1 MKFSTGVFLA
11 FSLLAAHVAALPGL
25 EVRQNAKQK
34 GGNNGGRNG
43 GNKGGKNGGNNG
55 GNNNDGGENNNDDIQ
70 ESKTLDPSVIA
81 TGFASDGQEV
91 PAAGQ
96 VASLTSTNNFINF
109 CAGLEITNG
118 KQIKTGSCN
127 PAPMGNIPSTD
138 NMPSAKFVSPK
149 NLDNIQENTAFTIQ
163 MAIQGMETGFF
174 TNANE
179 NYFSAPQQ
187 LNDQGQITGHS
198 HVVIEEI
205 DSIDSTKPSNPT
217 VFAFFKG
224 LNDKAKNGVLTATV
238 DKGLPVGTYKMSS
251 INSAA
256 NHQPCLVP
264 VAQHGSLDDAVYF
277 TVGDAAQQ
285 AASEVAGGN
294 NKADANDN
302 NGDSGGENANANDK
316 AAANNNNGKNQGND
330 NANGDNGDGNAE
342 NQDNGNAD
350 NQDNGNAENQDNGNA
365 DNQDNGGA
373 KNQDNDNAENQDN
386 GDAENQD
393 NGDAENQDNG
403 GADNQANKA
412 AKGNAND
419 NAAGDDAN
427 ADDNGNGEASGEK
440 GQGGQ
445 DNNGNGGKQGGKRAG
460 GKRQSRALYRLR
472 REA

>member
-1 MKFSTGVFLA
+1 MKFSTGVFFA
-11 FSLLAAHVAALPGL
+11 FSLLTAHVAALPGL
-25 EVRQNAKQK
+25 EMRQNAKQK
-34 GGNNGGRNG
+34 GGNNGGGRKG
-43 GNKGGKNGGNNG
+43 GNGKNGGKNGG
-55 GNNNDGGENNNDDIQ
+55 DDNNDDVQ

-91 PAAGQ
+91 PVAGQ

-138 NMPSAKFVSPK
+138 NMPSSKFVFPK
-149 NLDNIQENTAFTIQ
+149 NLDNIQENTAFTVE

-198 HVVIEEI
+198 HVVIEKI
-205 DSIDSTKPSNPT
+205 DSIDSTKPSDPT

-224 LNDKAKNGVLTATV
+224 LNGKAENGILTATV
-238 DKGLPVGTYKMSS
+238 DKGLPAGTYKISS

-294 NKADANDN
+294 NKANADDN
-302 NGDSGGENANANDK
+302 NEDNVDD
-316 AAANNNNGKNQGND
+316 GKNQGND
-330 NANGDNGDGNAE
+330 NANADNEGNA
-342 NQDNGNAD
+342 NAD
-350 NQDNGNAENQDNGNA
+350 NQDNANADNQGNGNAENQDNGNA
-365 DNQDNGGA
+365 ENQDDGNAGEQDNGNPG
-373 KNQDNDNAENQDN
+373 NQDN
-386 GDAENQD
+386 GDADNQD
-393 NGDAENQDNG
+393 NGNADDQENGNPDN
-403 GADNQANKA
+403 A

-419 NAAGDDAN
+419 DAAGDDAN
-427 ADDNGNGEASGEK
+427 ADDNGNGEK
-440 GQGGQ
+440 GQGGG
-445 DNNGNGGKQGGKRAG
+445 DNKKKGGNQG
-460 GKRQSRALYRLR
+460 GKRQSRALNRLR
-472 REA
+472 RES